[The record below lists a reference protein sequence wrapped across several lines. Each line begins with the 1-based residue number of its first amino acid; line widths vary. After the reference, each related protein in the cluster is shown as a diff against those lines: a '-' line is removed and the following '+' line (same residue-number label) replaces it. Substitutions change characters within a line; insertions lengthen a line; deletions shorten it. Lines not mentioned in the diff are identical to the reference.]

1 MEFYRVLSSSK
12 GLHAHPILLYWYYD
26 KVDYPPW
33 VANLC
38 GIEIQF
44 CDCAHIEPLTLGC
57 QYWLCACV
65 WQSHVIPCC
74 CSRLDRIP
82 IKLQLTGKSRLIY
95 QLYLEPFKCFYVLT
109 AYIHTA
115 YMRGM
120 YWGSKSISNSA
131 TTHVATRI
139 Q

>member
-1 MEFYRVLSSSK
+1 MEFYRVLSSSMRK

-38 GIEIQF
+38 GIEIHF

-65 WQSHVIPCC
+65 WQSHVIHCC

-82 IKLQLTGKSRLIY
+82 IKLQLAGTFPLIY
-95 QLYLEPFKCFYVLT
+95 QKSMVGSTC
-109 AYIHTA
+109 
-115 YMRGM
+115 RGSRVHVEGRK
-120 YWGSKSISNSA
+120 YESK
-131 TTHVATRI
+131 VEGRW
-139 Q
+139 